1 MKRLKKVT
9 ERLLT
14 DPLHAIVGLDLVAT
28 GLILLFNRHYFFWPP
43 QPEIVTAIL
52 NDSVVGFI
60 GVCLGLGMIAWALS
74 HSRPAVVDH
83 WIITLSTAYYTIIAM
98 TELAHAFFGRGGF
111 RGYMAMDAMS
121 DLIMVGIALYMAQNS
136 NSKD

>member
-1 MKRLKKVT
+1 MKKQRHKLSH
-9 ERLLT
+9 
-14 DPLHAIVGLDLVAT
+14 PLHLLVGLDLVAT

-43 QPEIVTAIL
+43 QPQIITAIL

-60 GVCLGLGMIAWALS
+60 GVCLGLGMIAWVLS

-83 WIITLSTAYYTIIAM
+83 WIITLSTAYYTVIAM

-111 RGYMAMDAMS
+111 QGYMAMDAMS
-121 DLIMVGIALYMAQNS
+121 DLIMVGIVLYMAKNS
-136 NSKD
+136 DSKD